1 MRIPLALA
9 LAAGLAACSRPQPS
23 PEYEKARQ
31 LHAALVARSPLDPYA
46 QPQMA
51 QVLELLAQVAPDSL
65 DAEAAKALRE
75 KVEGELKAQAEERT
89 RRARLVEGAG
99 RPAAPTPEPAAAPL
113 EAAAAP
119 LAEAAAPEARP
130 PSSLTAGT
138 SLAEFQKT
146 KGECFEAK
154 APARIAGEGG
164 KSIEGQAWGLKESEA
179 CKKAHPDEVGRMVL
193 FADGKLLDVR
203 QASEAK
209 EKGVTRRIEGELRP
223 DGTIG
228 LPRGVELPPG
238 AKVQW
243 DQPPPAKPPTGA
255 ALPAPAPQR

>member
-1 MRIPLALA
+1 MRISLALA

-51 QVLELLAQVAPDSL
+51 QVVELLSQVPPDSL
-65 DAEAAKALRE
+65 DAEAARALRE

-99 RPAAPTPEPAAAPL
+99 RAAALAPEPAAPSA
-113 EAAAAP
+113 EAAPA
-119 LAEAAAPEARP
+119 AEAAAPVERP
-130 PSSLTAGT
+130 PSSLAPGT
-138 SLAEFQKT
+138 SLTEFQKSQ
-146 KGECFEAK
+146 GECFEAK

-179 CKKAHPDEVGRMVL
+179 CKKAHPGTVGRMVL
-193 FADGKLLDVR
+193 FADGKLLEVR
-203 QASEAK
+203 EAAEAK
-209 EKGVTRRIEGELRP
+209 VESVTRRVKGELLP
-223 DGTIG
+223 DGTIA
-228 LPRGVELPPG
+228 LPKGVELPPG

-243 DQPPPAKPPTGA
+243 DQPPPAKPGPGA
-255 ALPAPAPQR
+255 ASPPPAPQR